1 MATSPIVFCT
11 IVSSCKEQ
19 LNTIIQQRIARED
32 AKYLRGLIEQEDAKQ
47 KRNARFKS
55 GGTYAETSS
64 QTLNGFKA
72 VSKLFIRLAQY

>member
-47 KRNARFKS
+47 KRNRFKS

-64 QTLNGFKA
+64 QTLNSFKA